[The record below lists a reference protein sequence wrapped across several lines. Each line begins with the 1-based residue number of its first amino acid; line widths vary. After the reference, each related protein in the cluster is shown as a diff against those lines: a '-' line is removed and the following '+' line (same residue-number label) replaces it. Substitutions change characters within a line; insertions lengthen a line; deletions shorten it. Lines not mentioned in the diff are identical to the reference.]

1 MIFQNPEWHYLLL
14 LIPASVILYLL
25 GRMHWKRLCTRL
37 KGGSALV
44 RQIDASPARR
54 YLRFALVLGA
64 IFFFVV
70 ALMRPRWGARDGGE
84 TELGIDIAIV
94 LDISRSMSVRDVM
107 PSRLERTVAELSAL
121 LKELDGN
128 RFALVLFAGAAY
140 IQCPLTADAGAIRE
154 FLENASPALIGLQG
168 TNIEDGLE
176 KASRALKSQFKRN
189 RIVLLVSDGENHEGD
204 AQASARRLYRDQSI
218 RLFTLGVGTSGGA
231 GLASEDGDGGDIV
244 SKLDEETLKSV
255 AKEGGGEYYRIG
267 NERFDTARLASSINS
282 IEKSGV
288 LMQRP
293 DTLVDR
299 YPLFLG
305 AGLVLLTLGLGIPER
320 KRV

>member
-1 MIFQNPEWHYLLL
+1 MIFQNPEWYLLFL
-14 LIPASVILYLL
+14 SIPAAVIVYFT
-25 GRMHWKRLCTRL
+25 GRSLWRRLRRRL
-37 KGGSALV
+37 DGGAALQQ
-44 RQIDASPARR
+44 QINGETIRR
-54 YLRFALVLGA
+54 YLRLSLVLGA
-64 IFFFVV
+64 LFFMVL

-94 LDISRSMSVRDVM
+94 LDISRSMAVSDVM
-107 PSRLERTVAELSAL
+107 PSRLERTVSELTAL
-121 LKELDGN
+121 LRELEGN

-168 TNIEDGLE
+168 TNIEDGFE
-176 KASRALKSQFKRN
+176 KAARALASQFKRN

-204 AQASARRLYRDQSI
+204 ARAAARTLYRDHSI
-218 RLFTLGVGTSGGA
+218 RIFSVGVGTAQGAQVSGDEG
-231 GLASEDGDGGDIV
+231 SEQGVV
-244 SKLDEETLKSV
+244 SKLDEETLRDI

-267 NERFDTARLASSINS
+267 NERFDTARLAGSINS
-282 IEKSGV
+282 IEKTGV

-299 YPLFLG
+299 YPLF
-305 AGLVLLTLGLGIPER
+305 AGTALLLWTLALIIPER
-320 KRV
+320 RRR